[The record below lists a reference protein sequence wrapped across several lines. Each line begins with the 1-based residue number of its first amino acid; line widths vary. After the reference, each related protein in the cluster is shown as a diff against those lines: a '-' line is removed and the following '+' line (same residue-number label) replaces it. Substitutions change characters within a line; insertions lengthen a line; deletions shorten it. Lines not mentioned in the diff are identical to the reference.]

1 MQGPCTTLG
10 WFYPILGGELC
21 MRLLQHHQPLGPCSS
36 SGDQRDFTVP
46 GPLQGALS
54 KGVSWSQ
61 IKMSF
66 YWRSAS
72 FKECRIYW
80 SGCWL
85 LATCCYLSI
94 PLSSCFLVWFGPNIP
109 SLDLSLFHLKMM
121 DGSLPR
127 CDCDFF
133 FSHFLI
139 VPSLKEQL
147 QGAVSLQSQTG
158 LGWN

>member
-1 MQGPCTTLG
+1 MNIAVSPWGEDASSYSSLKTTQVLFAHGPGAPGVCREPAPPLG
-10 WFYPILGGELC
+10 GFLPILGVELC
-21 MRLLQHHQPLGPCSS
+21 VSLLQPHHPLGPCSN

-72 FKECRIYW
+72 FKECRIYL

-94 PLSSCFLVWFGPNIP
+94 PLSSCFLVWFGPNSP
-109 SLDLSLFHLKMM
+109 SPDLSL
-121 DGSLPR
+121 
-127 CDCDFF
+127 
-133 FSHFLI
+133 
-139 VPSLKEQL
+139 
-147 QGAVSLQSQTG
+147 T
-158 LGWN
+158 